1 MAESFY
7 IIITPDPTIGAQTF
21 INGQETIW
29 IKIGDASSPEDRR
42 DMYKTHNC
50 VFFWE
55 EVKLV
60 RSQQTQQAGD
70 LFGNYVGTVMKDQLF
85 GTVGQNDYVRIT
97 GTEWYRTTTKVQKVQ
112 NLAIDWASKL
122 NTGTQNMKYF
132 TRRDECRDWL
142 RGLLF

>member
-112 NLAIDWASKL
+112 NLAIDWASL
-122 NTGTQNMKYF
+122 ILALLVLEMHLTPENDCYYKYLY
-132 TRRDECRDWL
+132 R
-142 RGLLF
+142 